1 MSIKKTSAKELLLKD
16 LDFISENPNGVFSV
30 NSKLNLTYS
39 NKSAKES
46 FFLDFSVNNKEIG
59 DLDFKQFL
67 KSFLKSSKTQEKIHL
82 ERNGR
87 TYSITI
93 CQSYPKGDIIIY
105 TTDVSPLMEDIK
117 KKELELEKLSL
128 LAKRTNNGVLT
139 LDLHNKITWAN
150 KSFIKRSGYS
160 MNELIGK
167 NPLTFIYNS
176 SDKKILSSIKNKMK
190 KAELVGE
197 EVLHKARTGDFY
209 WIDLTISPLYNNDNG
224 HNGFMMVEFDI
235 TGRKQSE
242 QIIHEQ
248 NKSLLEITD
257 ALDQTSLVAVS
268 SINGTI
274 VRVNDNFK
282 ILSKFNENE
291 LIGSDFNILSS
302 NFHSQSFW
310 SDMWECIKN
319 GKIWRSEIRN
329 KAKDGTYFWVDMT
342 IHPIFNIKKEITHFL
357 SIGYDITPRK
367 DVQQSLIDTTRFQDI
382 LMKISS
388 VYINIPLDTLKEEI
402 VVSLEIIGKFINVDR
417 VYVFEYNHKKKCAS
431 NVFEWCAD
439 GVSPQMQ
446 TLQDIPFD
454 KMPIWRKR
462 HFKGEE
468 IHIPDIQKLARGK
481 FRKIIESQEI
491 KSLISIPMMDEKK
504 CLGFVGFDS
513 VREKRFYSEEEK
525 KLLKLYAQML
535 VNVSNRV
542 DHLKQIE
549 ESKNQIQEI
558 NANLEQIVIE
568 KTKKNLQLSRSIA
581 NQEKMV
587 TIGEISA
594 GIAHDLNTPLG
605 AIKIG
610 AESILYSLKKIYN
623 KTILTCRE
631 EDLDFAFDFCMLRK
645 DDRELF
651 LGGLKARKEKK
662 IVHSFLQEKGID
674 PSLDIDLLS
683 DLFVKTRIS
692 IDDKE
697 TVKRVFSVSNP
708 IDFLDVIY
716 HTLML
721 VSFINTIIVSGEKAT
736 KVVQDLRSFIK
747 DPAISEK
754 NKVNLKQSIST
765 VLNIFNYELKKNI
778 EVSFLVKDDLCIEGY
793 DIKLFQLWSNLI
805 KNAIES
811 MDELTQDK
819 KLKIKATKKE
829 ENIELV
835 FENSGPEIEPEILE
849 QIFDKFFT
857 TKAHRNGTGLG
868 LSIVK
873 NVVDEHDATITVS
886 SKNNSTKFTIYF
898 PL

>member
-1 MSIKKTSAKELLLKD
+1 MSIKKSSAKEPLSKD
-16 LDFISENPNGVFSV
+16 FDFLNENPNGVFSV

-39 NKSAKES
+39 NKSAKQS
-46 FFLDFSVNNKEIG
+46 FFLDFSINKEIG

-67 KSFLKSSKTQEKIHL
+67 KSFLKSSKIHEKIHL

-93 CQSYPKGDIIIY
+93 SQSSPKSDILIY
-105 TTDVSPLMEDIK
+105 TTDVSTLMEDIK
-117 KKELELEKLSL
+117 RKELELEKLSL

-139 LDLHNKITWAN
+139 LDLNNKITWAN
-150 KSFIKRSGYS
+150 KSFITRSGYS

-167 NPLTFIYNS
+167 NPLTFIHNS
-176 SDKKILSSIKNKMK
+176 TDKKILSSIQNKMK

-197 EVLHKARTGDFY
+197 EVLHKAKTGDFY
-209 WIDLTISPLYNNDNG
+209 WIDLTVSPLYNNDNG
-224 HNGFMMVEFDI
+224 HTGFMMVEFDI

-282 ILSKFNENE
+282 KLSKFNDNE
-291 LIGSDFNILSS
+291 LIGSGFNIVSS

-310 SDMWECIKN
+310 RNMWKCIKS

-342 IHPIFNIKKEITHFL
+342 IHPIFNVKKEITHFL
-357 SIGYDITPRK
+357 TIGYDITPRK

-388 VYINIPLDTLKEEI
+388 VYINIPLDTLEEEI

-431 NVFEWCAD
+431 NLFEWCAD

-462 HFKGEE
+462 HFKGKE

-623 KTILTCRE
+623 KTILSCQE
-631 EDLDFAFDFCMLRK
+631 EDLDFAFDFSMRRK

-662 IVHSFLQEKGID
+662 IVHSFLQEKGLD
-674 PSLDIDLLS
+674 PSLDLDLLS
-683 DLFVKTRIS
+683 DLFVKSRIS

-778 EVSFLVKDDLCIEGY
+778 EVSFLVNDDLSIEGY

-819 KLKIKATKKE
+819 KLKIKATKKAK
-829 ENIELV
+829 NIELV
-835 FENSGPEIEPEILE
+835 FENSGPVIKPKVLK

-873 NVVDEHDATITVS
+873 NVVDEHDARITVS
-886 SKNNSTKFTIYF
+886 SKKNSTKFTIYF

>member
-1 MSIKKTSAKELLLKD
+1 MSIKKSSAKEPLSKD
-16 LDFISENPNGVFSV
+16 FDFLNENPNGVFSV

-39 NKSAKES
+39 NQSAKQS
-46 FFLDFSVNNKEIG
+46 FFLDFSINKEIG

-67 KSFLKSSKTQEKIHL
+67 KSFLKSSKIHEKIHL

-93 CQSYPKGDIIIY
+93 SQSSPKSDILIY
-105 TTDVSPLMEDIK
+105 TTDVSTLMEDIK
-117 KKELELEKLSL
+117 RKELELEKLSL

-139 LDLHNKITWAN
+139 LDLNNKITWAN
-150 KSFIKRSGYS
+150 KSFITRSGYS

-167 NPLTFIYNS
+167 NPLTFIHNS
-176 SDKKILSSIKNKMK
+176 TDKKILSSIQNKMK

-197 EVLHKARTGDFY
+197 EVLHKAKTGDFY
-209 WIDLTISPLYNNDNG
+209 WIDLTVSPLYNNDNG
-224 HNGFMMVEFDI
+224 HTGFMMVEFDI

-282 ILSKFNENE
+282 KLSKFNDNE
-291 LIGSDFNILSS
+291 LIGSGFNILSS

-310 SDMWECIKN
+310 RNMWKCIKS

-342 IHPIFNIKKEITHFL
+342 IHPIFNVKKEITHFL
-357 SIGYDITPRK
+357 TIGYDITPRK

-388 VYINIPLDTLKEEI
+388 VYINIPLDTLEEEI

-431 NVFEWCAD
+431 NLFEWCAD

-462 HFKGEE
+462 HFKGKE

-623 KTILTCRE
+623 KTILSCQE
-631 EDLDFAFDFCMLRK
+631 EDLDFAFDFCMRRK

-651 LGGLKARKEKK
+651 LGGLKARREKK
-662 IVHSFLQEKGID
+662 IVHSFLQEKGLD
-674 PSLDIDLLS
+674 PSLDLDLLS
-683 DLFVKTRIS
+683 DLFVKSRIS

-697 TVKRVFSVSNP
+697 TVKRVFSASNP

-778 EVSFLVKDDLCIEGY
+778 EVSFLVKDDLSIEGY

-811 MDELTQDK
+811 MDELTQNK
-819 KLKIKATKKE
+819 KLKIKATKKA

-835 FENSGPEIEPEILE
+835 FENSGPVIEPQILE

-873 NVVDEHDATITVS
+873 NVVDEHDASITVS
-886 SKNNSTKFTIYF
+886 SKKNSTKFTIYF

>member
-1 MSIKKTSAKELLLKD
+1 MSIKKSSAKEPLSKD
-16 LDFISENPNGVFSV
+16 FDFLNENPNGVFSV

-39 NKSAKES
+39 NQSAKQS
-46 FFLDFSVNNKEIG
+46 FFLDFSINKEIG

-67 KSFLKSSKTQEKIHL
+67 KSFLKSSKIHEKIHL

-93 CQSYPKGDIIIY
+93 SQSSPKSDILIY
-105 TTDVSPLMEDIK
+105 TTDVSTLMEDIK
-117 KKELELEKLSL
+117 RKELELEKLSL

-139 LDLHNKITWAN
+139 LDLNNKITWAN
-150 KSFIKRSGYS
+150 KSFITRSGYS

-167 NPLTFIYNS
+167 NPLTFIHNS
-176 SDKKILSSIKNKMK
+176 TDKKILSSIQNKMK

-197 EVLHKARTGDFY
+197 EVLHKAKTGDFY
-209 WIDLTISPLYNNDNG
+209 WIDLTVSPLYNNDNG
-224 HNGFMMVEFDI
+224 HTGFMMVEFDI

-282 ILSKFNENE
+282 KLSKFNDNE
-291 LIGSDFNILSS
+291 LIGSGFNILSS

-310 SDMWECIKN
+310 RNMWKCIKS

-342 IHPIFNIKKEITHFL
+342 IHPIFNVKKEITHFL
-357 SIGYDITPRK
+357 TIGYDITPRK

-388 VYINIPLDTLKEEI
+388 VYINIPLDTLEEEI

-431 NVFEWCAD
+431 NLFEWCAD

-462 HFKGEE
+462 HFKGKE

-623 KTILTCRE
+623 KTILSCQE
-631 EDLDFAFDFCMLRK
+631 EDLDFAFDFSMRRK

-651 LGGLKARKEKK
+651 LGGLKARREKK
-662 IVHSFLQEKGID
+662 IVHSFLQEKGLD
-674 PSLDIDLLS
+674 PSLDLDLLS
-683 DLFVKTRIS
+683 DLFVKSRIS

-697 TVKRVFSVSNP
+697 TVKRVFSASNP

-778 EVSFLVKDDLCIEGY
+778 EVSFLVKDDLSIEGY

-811 MDELTQDK
+811 MDELTQNK
-819 KLKIKATKKE
+819 KLKIKATKKA

-835 FENSGPEIEPEILE
+835 FENSGPVIEPQILE

-873 NVVDEHDATITVS
+873 NVVDEHDASITVS
-886 SKNNSTKFTIYF
+886 SKKNSTKFTIYF

>member
-1 MSIKKTSAKELLLKD
+1 MSIKKPTIKDPLAKH
-16 LDFISENPNGVFSV
+16 LDFLSESPNGVFSL
-30 NSKLNLTYS
+30 NSNLKLTYF
-39 NKSAKES
+39 NKSVKQS
-46 FFLDFSVNNKEIG
+46 FFLDFSINDKEIG
-59 DLDFKQFL
+59 DSDFKQFL
-67 KSFLKSSKTQEKIHL
+67 KSFIKENKTQEKIHL

-87 TYSITI
+87 AYSITI
-93 CQSYPKGDIIIY
+93 SQSSPKSDIHIY
-105 TTDVSPLMEDIK
+105 TTDVSSLMEDIK
-117 KKELELEKLSL
+117 RKELELEKLSL

-139 LDLHNKITWAN
+139 LDLNNNITWAN
-150 KSFIKRSGYS
+150 KSFIIRSGYS

-167 NPLTFIYNS
+167 NPLTFIHS
-176 SDKKILSSIKNKMK
+176 STDKKILSSIQNKMK
-190 KAELVGE
+190 KAELVGD
-197 EVLHKARTGDFY
+197 EVLHKAKTGDFY
-209 WIDLTISPLYNNDNG
+209 WIDLTVSPLYNNDNG
-224 HNGFMMVEFDI
+224 HTGFMMVEVDI

-282 ILSKFNENE
+282 KLSKFNDNE
-291 LIGSDFNILSS
+291 LIGSGFNILSS
-302 NFHSQSFW
+302 NFHPQSFW
-310 SDMWECIKN
+310 DEMWKCIKS

-342 IHPIFNIKKEITHFL
+342 IHPIFNVKKEITHYL
-357 SIGYDITPRK
+357 TIGYDITPRK
-367 DVQQSLIDTTRFQDI
+367 DVQQSLIDTTRFQDL

-388 VYINIPLDTLKEEI
+388 VYINIPLDTLEKEI
-402 VVSLEIIGKFINVDR
+402 VVSLEIIGKFINVER

-431 NVFEWCAD
+431 NLFEWCAD

-446 TLQDIPFD
+446 SLQDIPFD

-462 HFKGEE
+462 HFKGQE

-513 VREKRFYSEEEK
+513 VREKRSYSEEEK

-549 ESKNQIQEI
+549 ESKKQIQEI

-623 KTILTCRE
+623 KTILSCSE
-631 EDLDFAFDFCMLRK
+631 EDLDFAFQFSSNRK

-651 LGGLKARKEKK
+651 LGGLKARREKK
-662 IVHSFLQEKGID
+662 IVHSFLQEKGLD

-683 DLFVKTRIS
+683 DLFVKSRIS
-692 IDDKE
+692 IDDKD
-697 TVKRVFSVSNP
+697 TIKRVFSVSNP

-747 DPAISEK
+747 DPAVSEK

-778 EVSFLVKDDLCIEGY
+778 EVSFLVNDDLSIEGY

-819 KLKIKATKKE
+819 KLKIKATKKAK
-829 ENIELV
+829 NIELV
-835 FENSGPEIEPEILE
+835 FENSGPVIKPKVLKR
-849 QIFDKFFT
+849 IFDKFFT

-873 NVVDEHDATITVS
+873 NVVDEHDARITVS
-886 SKNNSTKFTIYF
+886 SKKNSTKFTIYF

>member
-1 MSIKKTSAKELLLKD
+1 MSIKKSSAKEPLSKD
-16 LDFISENPNGVFSV
+16 FDFLNENPNGVFSV

-39 NKSAKES
+39 NKSAKQS
-46 FFLDFSVNNKEIG
+46 FFLDFSINKEIG

-67 KSFLKSSKTQEKIHL
+67 KSFLKSSKIHEKIHL

-93 CQSYPKGDIIIY
+93 SQSSPKSDILIY
-105 TTDVSPLMEDIK
+105 TTDVSTLMEDIK
-117 KKELELEKLSL
+117 RKELELEKLSL

-139 LDLHNKITWAN
+139 LDLNNKITWAN
-150 KSFIKRSGYS
+150 KSFITRSGYS

-167 NPLTFIYNS
+167 NPLTFIHNS
-176 SDKKILSSIKNKMK
+176 TDKKILSSIQNKMK

-197 EVLHKARTGDFY
+197 EVLHKAKTGDFY
-209 WIDLTISPLYNNDNG
+209 WIDLTVSPLYNNDNG
-224 HNGFMMVEFDI
+224 HTGFMMVEFDI

-282 ILSKFNENE
+282 KLSKFNDNE
-291 LIGSDFNILSS
+291 LIGSGFNILSS

-310 SDMWECIKN
+310 RNMWKCIKS

-342 IHPIFNIKKEITHFL
+342 IHPIFNVKKEITHFL
-357 SIGYDITPRK
+357 TIGYDITPRK

-388 VYINIPLDTLKEEI
+388 VYINIPLDTLEEEI

-431 NVFEWCAD
+431 NLFEWCAD

-462 HFKGEE
+462 HFKGKE

-623 KTILTCRE
+623 KTILSCQE
-631 EDLDFAFDFCMLRK
+631 EDLDFAFDFCMRRK

-651 LGGLKARKEKK
+651 LGGLKARREKK
-662 IVHSFLQEKGID
+662 IVHSFLQEKGLD
-674 PSLDIDLLS
+674 PSLDLDLLS
-683 DLFVKTRIS
+683 DLFVKSRIS

-697 TVKRVFSVSNP
+697 TVKRVFSASNP

-778 EVSFLVKDDLCIEGY
+778 EVSFLVKDDLSIEGY

-811 MDELTQDK
+811 MDELTQNK
-819 KLKIKATKKE
+819 KLKIKATKKA

-835 FENSGPEIEPEILE
+835 FENSGPVIEPQILE

-873 NVVDEHDATITVS
+873 NVVDEHDASITVS
-886 SKNNSTKFTIYF
+886 SKKNSTKFTIYF

>member
-1 MSIKKTSAKELLLKD
+1 MSIKKSSAKEPLSKD
-16 LDFISENPNGVFSV
+16 FDFLNENPNGVFSV

-39 NKSAKES
+39 NQSAKQS
-46 FFLDFSVNNKEIG
+46 FFLDFSINKEIG

-67 KSFLKSSKTQEKIHL
+67 KSFLKSSKIHEKIHL

-87 TYSITI
+87 TYSITVS
-93 CQSYPKGDIIIY
+93 QSSPKSDILIY
-105 TTDVSPLMEDIK
+105 TTDVSTLMEDIK
-117 KKELELEKLSL
+117 RKELELEKLSL

-139 LDLHNKITWAN
+139 LDLNNKITWAN
-150 KSFIKRSGYS
+150 KSFITRSGYS

-167 NPLTFIYNS
+167 NPLTFIHNS
-176 SDKKILSSIKNKMK
+176 TDKKILSSIKNKMK

-197 EVLHKARTGDFY
+197 EVLHKAKTGDFY
-209 WIDLTISPLYNNDNG
+209 WIDLTVSPLYNNDNG
-224 HNGFMMVEFDI
+224 HTGFMMVEFDI

-282 ILSKFNENE
+282 KLSKFNDNE
-291 LIGSDFNILSS
+291 LIGSGFNIVSS

-310 SDMWECIKN
+310 RNMWKCIKS

-342 IHPIFNIKKEITHFL
+342 IHPIFNVKKEITHFL
-357 SIGYDITPRK
+357 TIGYDITPRK

-388 VYINIPLDTLKEEI
+388 VYINIPLDTLEEEI

-431 NVFEWCAD
+431 NLFEWCAD

-462 HFKGEE
+462 HFKGKE

-623 KTILTCRE
+623 KTILSCQE
-631 EDLDFAFDFCMLRK
+631 EDLDFAFDFCMRRK

-651 LGGLKARKEKK
+651 LGGLKARREKK
-662 IVHSFLQEKGID
+662 IVHSFLQEKGLD
-674 PSLDIDLLS
+674 PSLDLDLLS
-683 DLFVKTRIS
+683 DLFVKSRIS

-697 TVKRVFSVSNP
+697 TVKRVFSASNP

-778 EVSFLVKDDLCIEGY
+778 EVSFLVKDDLSIEGY

-811 MDELTQDK
+811 MDELTQNK
-819 KLKIKATKKE
+819 KLKIKATKKA

-835 FENSGPEIEPEILE
+835 FENSGPVIEPEILE

-873 NVVDEHDATITVS
+873 NVLDEHDASITVS
-886 SKNNSTKFTIYF
+886 SKKNSTKFTIYF